1 MTGSQGWR
9 LAERTGRALLLG
21 AVAFWW
27 GAVVAPQL
35 ISISFPSLLPWDAL
49 PRQLNPD
56 AEESVANTVSAALLL
71 IVALLALLAAWLVLT
86 VRNWPAVWGWLTLSG
101 LAVYVAWDEAW
112 RGGPVRGWFL
122 PTAGDFLF
130 GWLGIEGRLVLNSL
144 LILAFTLAMVAFAWK
159 GITAR
164 DTRLFVTVGL
174 ACWIGS
180 VFYDEAYRFTAPTN
194 WTYSLYVL
202 IEETLEF
209 SGALLFGLAAATN
222 LAKRQEA
229 AMPFRK
235 AALGAAVIVALLGG
249 AIALDAVRLHREL
262 LVDTRG
268 EKVFS
273 VVLWEGERS
282 SLTQEIG
289 TLPPTGRLR
298 LRAAADGE
306 SAELVWRLRS
316 GPNIV
321 REGRV
326 TVPARAEPQWFN
338 IDFPPVV
345 MDNPLSVQLVSGD
358 NMRIGGTKTR
368 ELDHLQFRVNGVKTW
383 PDQKLELTAY
393 GPSDLTLDKLQAI
406 WRNFK
411 WTWPVL
417 GVTSIFGLW
426 IITFIP
432 ALLVSAALRRRP

>member
-9 LAERTGRALLLG
+9 LTAWTGRLLLLG

-27 GAVVAPQL
+27 GAVVGPAL
-35 ISISFPSLLPWDAL
+35 FSLAFPSTLSPVVLPSTLVVETEKGLVHLVAVIAL
-49 PRQLNPD
+49 
-56 AEESVANTVSAALLL
+56 AVA
-71 IVALLALLAAWLVLT
+71 ALLALANCIMRRRDGLAAVVGWGTLAATATYL
-86 VRNWPAVWGWLTLSG
+86 ALDDGGWLYRWVNVRDMVTQIFDVGYRWPILISPAIAAFTGAMVVLVRSG
-101 LAVYVAWDEAW
+101 A
-112 RGGPVRGWFL
+112 RSGTTR
-122 PTAGDFLF
+122 
-130 GWLGIEGRLVLNSL
+130 RL
-144 LILAFTLAMVAFAWK
+144 LIFGLIAWLLA
-159 GITAR
+159 I
-164 DTRLFVTVGL
+164 
-174 ACWIGS
+174 I
-180 VFYDEAYRFTAPTN
+180 YDEATRGAIMPPGWQGN
-194 WTYSLYVL
+194 LSSV

-282 SLTQEIG
+282 SLTQDIG

-368 ELDHLQFRVNGVKTW
+368 ELDHLQFRVNGMKTW

-432 ALLVSAALRRRP
+432 VLLVTAALPRRP